1 MVVAADWAEIHE
13 EIETLGK
20 ERARRDHTLGRALLR
35 ARRGLVWQ
43 PLGIGTFVEYAERH
57 LGLSPRQSEDRVRV
71 AEALESLPL
80 LDAELASG
88 ELHFTAVREITRVAT
103 PETEEL
109 WRMAGRERTVGE
121 IEKLVAG
128 RKPGDRPEDPAGP
141 TRRKLTFEV
150 SPAVYALFRDASAAL
165 RREVDEPLD
174 EEDVLML
181 MARRVLGGP
190 GDEGRSSYQ
199 ILMTMCSRCGQ
210 AEQDGR
216 GEAVVVEPEVAAAAE
231 CDAQRVDEA
240 GHVAQDIPPATRR
253 LVMRRHHGGCGVT
266 GCRNASYV
274 DIHHVVFR
282 SDGGTHDPERLI
294 VLCGAHHDAVH
305 RGALRIEGTW
315 SAGFRF
321 LRADGGPYGT
331 AGRARLAGVFADV
344 VSALRNMGWKD
355 RDVQAMVDA
364 VSPHVGGDVTFA
376 DALKMALRG
385 ASGLGFPHTLTTS

>member
-1 MVVAADWAEIHE
+1 MAVAADWEEIHD
-13 EIETLGK
+13 EIVSLGK
-20 ERARRDHTLGRALLR
+20 ERARRDHA
-35 ARRGLVWQ
+35 
-43 PLGIGTFVEYAERH
+43 P
-57 LGLSPRQSEDRVRV
+57 
-71 AEALESLPL
+71 
-80 LDAELASG
+80 
-88 ELHFTAVREITRVAT
+88 T
-103 PETEEL
+103 PETEEHWL
-109 WRMAGRERTVGE
+109 LARRERTVGE
-121 IEKLVAG
+121 IQKLVAG
-128 RKPGDRPEDPAGP
+128 RKRGDRPEDPAGP

-150 SPAVYALFRDASAAL
+150 SPAVYALFRDAAAAL

-190 GDEGRSSYQ
+190 VDEGRASYQ
-199 ILMTMCSRCGQ
+199 ILMTMCTRCGQ

-216 GEAVVVEPEVAAAAE
+216 GESVVVEPEVAAAAE

-253 LVMRRHHGGCGVT
+253 LVMRRHHGRCGVP

-282 SDGGTHDPERLI
+282 SDGGTHDPELLI

-321 LRADGGPYGT
+321 LRADGGAYGT
-331 AGRARLAGVFADV
+331 AGRARMAGVFADV
-344 VSALRNMGWKD
+344 VSALRNMGWQD

-364 VSPHVGGDVTFA
+364 ASPHVGADVTFA
-376 DALKMALRG
+376 DALKMTLRG
-385 ASGLGFPHTLTTS
+385 APAAGSAAPSW

>member
-1 MVVAADWAEIHE
+1 M
-13 EIETLGK
+13 
-20 ERARRDHTLGRALLR
+20 LLR

-57 LGLSPRQSEDRVRV
+57 LGLTPRQSEDRIRV
-71 AEALESLPL
+71 AVALETLPL
-80 LDAELASG
+80 LDAALASG
-88 ELHFTAVREITRVAT
+88 EVHYSAMREITRIAT

-109 WRMAGRERTVGE
+109 WLMASRVRTVGE

-128 RKPGDRPEDPAGP
+128 RKPGDRPEDPAEP

-150 SPAVYALFRDASAAL
+150 SPAIYALFRDASAAL

-174 EEDVLML
+174 DEDVLML

-190 GDEGRSSYQ
+190 GDEGRASYQ
-199 ILMTMCSRCGQ
+199 ILMTMCQRCGQ

-216 GEAVVVEPEVAAAAE
+216 GEAVLVDPEVAAAAE

-253 LVMRRHHGGCGVT
+253 LVMRRHHGRCGVP
-266 GCRNASYV
+266 GCRNATYV

-282 SDGGTHDPERLI
+282 SDGGTHDPELLM

-321 LRADGGPYGT
+321 LRVDGGPYGT
-331 AGRARLAGVFADV
+331 AGRARTAGVFADV

-364 VSPHVGGDVTFA
+364 ASPRVGADVTFA
-376 DALKMALRG
+376 DALKLALRAAHAHG
-385 ASGLGFPHTLTTS
+385 SPAPSS

>member
-1 MVVAADWAEIHE
+1 MVVAADWAEIHD
-13 EIETLGK
+13 EIEAMGK
-20 ERARRDHTLGRALLR
+20 ERARRDHALGRVLLR

-57 LGLSPRQSEDRVRV
+57 LGLTPRQSEDRIRV
-71 AEALESLPL
+71 AVALETLPL
-80 LDAELASG
+80 LDAAAASG
-88 ELHFTAVREITRVAT
+88 DVHYSAMREITRIAT

-109 WRMAGRERTVGE
+109 WLMASRVRTVGE

-128 RKPGDRPEDPAGP
+128 RKPGDRPEDPAEP

-150 SPAVYALFRDASAAL
+150 SPAIYALFRDASAAL

-174 EEDVLML
+174 DEDVLML

-190 GDEGRSSYQ
+190 GDEGRASYQ
-199 ILMTMCSRCGQ
+199 ILMTMCQRCGQ

-216 GEAVVVEPEVAAAAE
+216 GEAVLVDPEVAAAAE

-253 LVMRRHHGGCGVT
+253 LVMRRHHGRCGVP
-266 GCRNASYV
+266 GCRNATYV

-282 SDGGTHDPERLI
+282 SDGGTHDPELLM

-305 RGALRIEGTW
+305 RGAMRIEGTW
-315 SAGFRF
+315 SAGFQF
-321 LRADGGPYGT
+321 FRADGGPYGT
-331 AGRARLAGVFADV
+331 AGRARTAGVFADV

-364 VSPHVGGDVTFA
+364 ATPHVGADVTFA
-376 DALKMALRG
+376 EALKLALR
-385 ASGLGFPHTLTTS
+385 ASPPHASPSPSS